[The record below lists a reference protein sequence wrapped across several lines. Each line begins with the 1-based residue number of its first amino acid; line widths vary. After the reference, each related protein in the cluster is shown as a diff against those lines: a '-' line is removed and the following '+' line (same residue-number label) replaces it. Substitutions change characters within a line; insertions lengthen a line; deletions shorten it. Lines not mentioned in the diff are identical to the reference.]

1 MIYYSH
7 VTFIW
12 LPRDYSLL
20 FMLFMN
26 NYSILLKFFK
36 LLVTYILFKLF
47 MNIHE

>member
-1 MIYYSH
+1 MYTDP
-7 VTFIW
+7 VTHTYLI
-12 LPRDYSLL
+12 RNYSLL

-36 LLVTYILFKLF
+36 LLVTHILFKLF